1 MPPGSPNPD
10 PISDQKN
17 VIFHTCFQ
25 TRSLKSITVFRPG
38 LSAEIMLS
46 LLRLECK
53 QKNSSKPFQIRIFLF
68 LSYSSGIE
76 TINTF

>member
-10 PISDQKN
+10 PI
-17 VIFHTCFQ
+17 
-25 TRSLKSITVFRPG
+25 
-38 LSAEIMLS
+38 